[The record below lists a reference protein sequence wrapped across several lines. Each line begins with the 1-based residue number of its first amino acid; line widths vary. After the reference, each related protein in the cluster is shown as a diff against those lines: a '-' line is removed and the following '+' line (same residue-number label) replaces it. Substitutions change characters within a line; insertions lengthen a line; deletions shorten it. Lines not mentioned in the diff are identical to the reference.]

1 MDISASV
8 NLFVAA
14 WFVVVHL
21 LSGTQK
27 GPQSIPWSGILW
39 GASLRSICCWCRM
52 PLHRLTRACCGGL
65 GICLGLGAAGAVLPL
80 TGADIWLTFGFD
92 KYLLNQ
98 AQDELPLSI

>member
-1 MDISASV
+1 
-8 NLFVAA
+8 
-14 WFVVVHL
+14 
-21 LSGTQK
+21 
-27 GPQSIPWSGILW
+27 
-39 GASLRSICCWCRM
+39 M